1 MWSDVFGYDPLSDY
15 CEEEAM
21 NVINATFAMDGKG
34 GVTEYA
40 GDWDRWLEEQEEAKN
55 SSNRAK
61 PRVIENNEKPRKL
74 VNKEKE
80 ALIELSKKI
89 EKMEP
94 ERDQITA
101 IMQSPDYYRN
111 PKSDP
116 SGDQVSLE
124 KLEKKIAISYSQW
137 EELEAIAD

>member
-1 MWSDVFGYDPLSDY
+1 MWSDVFRDDPLSNSY
-15 CEEEAM
+15 QEEAM

-40 GDWDRWLEEQEEAKN
+40 GGCDCWLEEQEEAKN

-74 VNKEKE
+74 LNKEKE
-80 ALIELSKKI
+80 ALIELPKKI

-111 PKSDP
+111 P
-116 SGDQVSLE
+116 
-124 KLEKKIAISYSQW
+124 
-137 EELEAIAD
+137 